1 MSKEKGKNKKMEQL
15 QRKSINERQRRKTIV
30 YGVCGGI
37 IIAAILVVTTLWV
50 SGGARRGTD
59 EAVNRV
65 SEFYLEELAGRRAQ
79 VVYEDLK
86 NNFAHMENA
95 LGILE
100 DSDLESQET
109 LQSFLKKVKTL
120 YGVDEFALVDEN
132 DMVYT
137 ANGVV
142 LGREEYGNDYDFL
155 FGELAEPVIRTPNFQ
170 GERKQMVLATPAEGI
185 FFQGTRVRT
194 CFIRINID
202 EMLSYLTLQT
212 SDNETYCNLYYR
224 DGESLTNDE
233 FGHLVE
239 GGNLLSAL
247 SQAQFDNGFGFEML
261 KDDFENGRS
270 GQTSFHH
277 HGVREELSYIPVEG
291 TDWMLTILIRDSVI
305 NEQISSIS
313 SEMMSR
319 GVVQVLVTM
328 LTMLGVFLALI
339 YQSRKN
345 AGVLLKQEKE
355 NGDRIRSAY
364 AQIEREQTAMENIHA
379 TMGSGLWSMEFDK
392 NARMISCIWSD
403 VFRDMLGYQ
412 GEDEF
417 PNKLESWSDLL
428 HTDDKDYVMKEYW
441 DTVLDY
447 SGEKTYDVEYR
458 LLTRNVGW
466 RWFHAAGRLSRREDG
481 SPITFVGLFVDIDD
495 EKKMELQLE
504 QQQKDLQDA
513 LAEAQHANRAKT
525 TFLNNMSHDIRTPM
539 NAIIGFTSLA
549 AAHIDNTKQ
558 VQEYLSKITTSSNHL
573 LSLINDVLDMSRI
586 ESGKMKIEE
595 KETSLPEIMH
605 DLKTIVQA
613 DIASKRLEFFID
625 TADVVNEHVLCDKLR
640 LNQVLL
646 NLLSNAMK
654 FTKPGGIV
662 SVRILQKGN
671 SSGGLASYEFR
682 VKDTGIGMSKEFV
695 EHVFE
700 PFERERTSTIS
711 GIQGTGLGMAIT
723 KNIVDMMGGT
733 ISVESEEGKGTTF
746 TVSLQ
751 LKTCSGSV
759 RQEAIPELKGLRALV
774 VDDDFNTCSSVTKM
788 LSTIG
793 MRPDWTTSGKEAVLR
808 ARLAGEQNDEYA
820 AYIID
825 WLMPDMNGVEVVRR
839 IRGIIGNEKPIIILT
854 AYDWSDI
861 EEEARKAGV
870 TAFCSKPIFLSELRD
885 ILESPFAVE
894 EVKDDASEENTCFD
908 GKKIL
913 LVEDNELNQEI
924 AVEILQEAGFFI
936 DVAEDGVVAVDKVKK
951 AEPGQYDLILMDI
964 QMPIMDGYEATR
976 QIRAM
981 EGSNLAGI
989 PIIAMTANAFDE
1001 DRKAA
1006 RDAGM
1011 DGHIA
1016 KPIDIPK
1023 LMELLMEVL
1032 QRT

>member
-1 MSKEKGKNKKMEQL
+1 MEQS
-15 QRKSINERQRRKTIV
+15 RHKSINEKQRRQTITFA
-30 YGVCGGI
+30 VCGGI
-37 IIAAILVVTTLWV
+37 VIAVILLVTTLWV
-50 SGGARRGTD
+50 SNAARKGTD
-59 EAVNRV
+59 QAVDKV

-79 VVYEDLK
+79 VVNEDLK
-86 NNFAHMENA
+86 NNFAYMENA

-100 DSDLESQET
+100 TSDLESLET
-109 LQSFLKKVKTL
+109 LQRFLGRIKML
-120 YGVDEFALVDEN
+120 HGMDEFALVDEN
-132 DMVYT
+132 GMVYT
-137 ANGVV
+137 EGGAVSRHDG
-142 LGREEYGNDYDFL
+142 YGDDYDFL
-155 FGELAEPVIRTPNFQ
+155 FEELTEPVVRTPELQGAREHILLAIPVEGIYFQ
-170 GERKQMVLATPAEGI
+170 GA
-185 FFQGTRVRT
+185 RVKT
-194 CFIRINID
+194 CFISID
-202 EMLSYLTLQT
+202 IDGMLSYLTLQT
-212 SDNETYCNLYYR
+212 SENGTYCNLYYR
-224 DGESLTNDE
+224 DGESLTNDK

-239 GGNLLSAL
+239 GGNLLSAV
-247 SQAQFDNGFGFEML
+247 SNATFDDGFGYERL
-261 KDDFENGRS
+261 KEDFENGRS
-270 GQTSFHH
+270 GQTSFRH
-277 HGVREELSYIPVEG
+277 HGVREELCYIPVEG
-291 TDWMLTILIRDSVI
+291 TNWMMTILVQDSVI
-305 NEQISSIS
+305 SEQIGSIS
-313 SEMMSR
+313 SGMMGR

-328 LTMLGVFLALI
+328 CAMLGVFLVLI

-345 AGVLLKQEKE
+345 AGILLRQEKE
-355 NGDRIRSAY
+355 DGDRIRSAY
-364 AQIEREQTAMENIHA
+364 VQIEREQTAMEMIHA
-379 TMGSGLWSMEFDK
+379 AMGSGLWSMEFDK
-392 NARMISCIWSD
+392 NAKMISCTWSE
-403 VFRDMLGYQ
+403 VFRNMLGYQ
-412 GEDEF
+412 SEEEF

-428 HTDDKDYVMKEYW
+428 HMEDKERILAEYW
-441 DTVLDY
+441 DTVWDY

-458 LLTRNVGW
+458 LMTRDAGW

-495 EKKMELQLE
+495 EKEMEERLE
-504 QQQKDLQDA
+504 EQKKDLQDA
-513 LAEAQHANRAKT
+513 LVAAQHANRAKT

-558 VQEYLSKITTSSNHL
+558 VQEYLAKITTSSNHL

-586 ESGKMKIEE
+586 ESGKVKIEE

-654 FTKPGGIV
+654 FTKPGGMV

-671 SSGGLASYEFR
+671 APGGCASYEFQ
-682 VKDTGIGMSKEFV
+682 VKDTGIGMSREFA

-700 PFERERTSTIS
+700 PFERERTSTVS

-733 ISVESEEGKGTTF
+733 ISVESAEGKGTTF
-746 TVSLQ
+746 TVALQ
-751 LKTCSGSV
+751 FKTCSGPV
-759 RQEAIPELKGLRALV
+759 RQEEILELKGLRALV
-774 VDDDFNTCSSVTKM
+774 ADDDFNTCSSVTKM
-788 LSTIG
+788 LSIIG

-808 ARLAGEQNDEYA
+808 AKLAGEQNDEYA

-885 ILESPFAVE
+885 ILESPFTALVAGE
-894 EVKDDASEENTCFD
+894 AACGGRACFE

-936 DVAEDGVVAVDKVKK
+936 DVAEDGVVAVDKVEK
-951 AEPGQYDLILMDI
+951 AEAGQYDLILMDI

-981 EGSNLAGI
+981 ENSNLEGI

-1023 LMELLMEVL
+1023 LMELLTEIL
-1032 QRT
+1032 R